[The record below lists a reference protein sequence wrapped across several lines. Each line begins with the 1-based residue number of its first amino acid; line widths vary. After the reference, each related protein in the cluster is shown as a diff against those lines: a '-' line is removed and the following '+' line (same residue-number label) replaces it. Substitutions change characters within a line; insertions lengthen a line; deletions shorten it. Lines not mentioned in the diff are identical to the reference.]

1 MRRLKL
7 AILISGRGSN
17 MSALLEA
24 CDSDDYPAEPVLVL
38 SNRPGAKG
46 LTLAAQRGAATCVV
60 DHKPFGKDREAFEAE
75 LTKTLEAAGAEIIAL
90 AGFMR
95 ILTPSFVTRWSGRLI
110 NIHPSLLPKYPGL
123 KTHKRALDAGDTEAG
138 ASVHW
143 VTEGVDEGDVIAQQT
158 VPILE
163 GDTPESLEARV
174 LSIEHALYVRALR
187 TACEIIL
194 FDEN

>member
-17 MSALLEA
+17 MAALLDA
-24 CDSDDYPAEPVLVL
+24 CGTTEYPAEPVLVL
-38 SNRPGAKG
+38 SNRPNAKG
-46 LTLAAQRGAATCVV
+46 LVLADQRGVATCAI
-60 DHKPFGKDREAFEAE
+60 DHKPFGEDREAFEAE
-75 LTKTLEAAGAEIIAL
+75 VTKALEAAGAEIIAL

-95 ILTPSFVTRWSGRLI
+95 ILTPSFVQRWAGRLI
-110 NIHPSLLPKYPGL
+110 NVHPSLLPKYPGL
-123 KTHKRALDAGDTEAG
+123 NTHARAIEAGDLEAG

-158 VPILE
+158 VPILAK
-163 GDTPESLEARV
+163 DTSELLEARV

-187 TACEIIL
+187 IACETVL
-194 FDEN
+194 SKRS